1 MTDPA
6 EVSLEGLAELLAAS
20 ASAGTTPTD
29 AEAAL
34 QALEAVVHIERS
46 SQTLLANSVAAA
58 RARGASWQAI
68 GTVLSISRQAAFKR
82 FSSANIVETGQSDMS
97 KPLIDL
103 ASRTEEVFRHL
114 SQDDYASVK
123 ALMTFTCSRVLTRKK
138 VMGVWS
144 QVVAD
149 TGRFENCSHTTI
161 QTADGSN
168 VATQKLNQHLGGG
181 LTGQTQLNHEAG
193 EWLGRVAYN
202 GAGKITGLLI
212 VHPLQANNLPF

>member
-1 MTDPA
+1 
-6 EVSLEGLAELLAAS
+6 
-20 ASAGTTPTD
+20 
-29 AEAAL
+29 
-34 QALEAVVHIERS
+34 
-46 SQTLLANSVAAA
+46 
-58 RARGASWQAI
+58 
-68 GTVLSISRQAAFKR
+68 
-82 FSSANIVETGQSDMS
+82 MS

-114 SQDDYASVK
+114 NKDDYASVK

-149 TGRFENCSHTTI
+149 TGRFENCSNTTI
-161 QTADGSN
+161 QTADGTN
-168 VATQKLNQHLGGG
+168 VVTQKLNQHLGGG

-212 VHPLQANNLPF
+212 VHPLQADNLPF